1 MNSSTALSSDCRQG
15 APGRVAGSVLAALLS
30 ALAAGKAVAA
40 AELSVQADT
49 DAARLAPAASAAT
62 VRISNPG
69 TVALTGLRLF
79 AGGGLDIACE
89 AQTRDGAA
97 FALPGQLA
105 GGDAIFCRLAGPGGA
120 HAVGQTGVALSAVEA
135 GTGRVLVR
143 HASVQPRGGVLT
155 PDQGIVVLLAG
166 GIHNDANS
174 DGRLDAG
181 ESIDYH
187 YTLYNGGSLALSS
200 LVLVDLEGVVPCPAS
215 TLAVAAN
222 LVCTRTY
229 TVTAADA
236 AAGLVLNEVE
246 VVGVDSGGGPV
257 QAGDLV
263 LRQNLAGSAEIRVV
277 KSPLLLDD
285 ADASGFAS
293 IGDRLRYTFAVKN
306 SQAQQLTAVELVEP
320 DPTRIDTPITCQPT
334 TVAGQPWSGN
344 GTGTLVATDTALC
357 TAEYTVRP
365 ADAAIGQALNLVIA
379 NGTAT
384 FAGPVSASGAS
395 AVAIPRLGPLEV
407 SKVADRPSA
416 PPGGTLVYTVV
427 VRNLGTLPLGNV
439 TISDPVPAG
448 LTGFAWTCAGAAC
461 PVAAGSGAVNVFVA
475 SFPAGAEAVFT
486 ISATVSSN
494 PPNPILNVVTVTPET
509 GAECAPDG
517 SPPPCRANVPVGIN
531 LPVLPVPLGG
541 GPWLL
546 LLAVLFG
553 LVAAASVRVQRAR

>member
-1 MNSSTALSSDCRQG
+1 MNSSTAHSSDDRQG
-15 APGRVAGSVLAALLS
+15 APARVAGSVLAALLA

-40 AELSVQADT
+40 AELSVQVDIE
-49 DAARLAPAASAAT
+49 AARLAPAASAAT
-62 VRISNPG
+62 VRIGNPG
-69 TVALTGLRLF
+69 TVALSGLRLF
-79 AGGGLDIACE
+79 AGGGLEVDCE
-89 AQTRDGAA
+89 PQTRDGAP
-97 FALPGQLA
+97 FALSGQLA
-105 GGDAIFCRLAGPGGA
+105 GGDAVLCRLTGSGSGATSQAGI
-120 HAVGQTGVALSAVEA
+120 ALSAVDS
-135 GTGRVLVR
+135 GTGRALVR
-143 HASVQPRGGVLT
+143 HASLQPRGGVLT
-155 PDQGIVVLLAG
+155 PDQGIIVLLAG
-166 GIHNDANS
+166 GIHDDANS

-200 LVLVDLEGVVPCPAS
+200 LVLVDLEGVVACPGS
-215 TLAVAAN
+215 TLAVTADM
-222 LVCTRTY
+222 VCTRSY
-229 TVTAADA
+229 AVTAADA
-236 AAGLVLNEVE
+236 AAGLVLNEIE
-246 VVGVDSGGGPV
+246 VVGSDAGGGPV

-320 DPTRIDTPITCQPT
+320 DPTRIDTPITCQPA
-334 TVAGQPWSGN
+334 TVGGQPWSGN

-395 AVAIPRLGPLEV
+395 AVAIPRLGPLQV
-407 SKVADRPSA
+407 SKVADQPST

-461 PVAAGSGAVNVFVA
+461 PVAAGSGAVNVVVA

-517 SPPPCRANVPVGIN
+517 SPPPCRADVPVGIN
-531 LPVLPVPLGG
+531 LPALPVPLGG

-546 LLAVLFG
+546 LMAVLFG
-553 LVAAASVRVQRAR
+553 LLAAASVRVQRAR